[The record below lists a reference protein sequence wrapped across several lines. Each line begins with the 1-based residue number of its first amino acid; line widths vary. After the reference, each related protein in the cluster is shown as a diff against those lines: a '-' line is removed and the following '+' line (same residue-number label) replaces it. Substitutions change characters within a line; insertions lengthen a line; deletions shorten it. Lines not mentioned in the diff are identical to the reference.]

1 MKPDF
6 FDDNDVLNI
15 QGSSEDE
22 IDGGPSIECKSRYIL
37 VFELY
42 NEDELKKCEEFKNYN
57 DKINYL
63 NNLFLCDSEKATNK
77 YHIFN

>member
-42 NEDELKKCEEFKNYN
+42 NEDELKKCEEF
-57 DKINYL
+57 
-63 NNLFLCDSEKATNK
+63 NK
-77 YHIFN
+77 YFYDLFCFSHSKRTLYNW